1 MTAAHGRIDGVHLVL
16 ARVDGGLT
24 ATPLTDAG
32 APDGQPTRLDES
44 GLPAFVAAHD
54 GPGVRWVWSD
64 TARWYPAVLAAG
76 GRVARCVDLRLGH
89 RLLRTALATRGS
101 ALAQAPVSAWD
112 AAAAPE
118 ARPAPATQASLF
130 DDDLFT
136 IAPADD
142 DLDPVAELRAQ
153 LDAVAGATEPGAL
166 RLLLAAES
174 AGALVAAE
182 IKHAGLPWRTDVHE
196 RLLADALGPRVPY
209 GVRPRKLEELAV
221 VLRQRLD
228 DPDLNPDSPAD
239 VLRSLRRA
247 GLVVD
252 STRKWELER
261 LEHPAIEPLLEYK
274 RLYRLLT
281 ANGWTWLDEW
291 VQDGRFHPE
300 YVVGGVVTGRWAA
313 NGGGALQLP
322 KQVRGAVVADPGW
335 ELVVADAAQLEPRV
349 LAAMSG
355 DTDMAAAGDGQDL
368 YDGVVAS
375 GAVQTRQQAKMAMLG
390 AMYGA
395 TQGEGGRFVPRLARA
410 FPRALDLVEQAARA
424 GERGEP
430 VTTRLGRTSPVPEQS
445 WFEARNRAY
454 SVDGAPAMQRA
465 VESRARS
472 WGRFTRNFVVQGTA
486 AEWALSWMGGL
497 RTRLAAR
504 THGPVT
510 AGPHM
515 VFFVHDELVVHAPAA
530 DAEWVAEQVRAAAVD
545 AGRIMFGGFPVTFP
559 LTVAV
564 VRSYDQA
571 K

>member
-1 MTAAHGRIDGVHLVL
+1 MHLVL
-16 ARVDGGLT
+16 AAADGRVT

-32 APDGQPTRLDES
+32 QPDGEPTRVAES
-44 GLPAFVAAHD
+44 DLPAFVAATD

-89 RLLRTALATRGS
+89 RVLRTALASRGS
-101 ALAQAPVSAWD
+101 ALAQAPESGWD
-112 AAAAPE
+112 APAVVE

-130 DDDLFT
+130 DDDLFAL
-136 IAPADD
+136 APAD

-153 LDAVAGATEPGAL
+153 LDAVAGSTEPGAL

-182 IKHAGLPWRTDVHE
+182 VKHAGLPWRTDVHE

-209 GVRPRKLEELAV
+209 GVRPRKLEDLTE
-221 VLRQRLD
+221 VLRERLD
-228 DPDLNPDSPAD
+228 DPGLNPDSPAD

-247 GLVVD
+247 GLVVE
-252 STRKWELER
+252 STRKWELQH

-291 VQDGRFHPE
+291 VRDGRFHPE

-322 KQVRGAVVADPGW
+322 KQVRAAVVADPGW
-335 ELVVADAAQLEPRV
+335 KLVVADAAQLEPRV

-355 DTDMAAAGDGQDL
+355 DTAMAAAGDGQDL

-430 VTTRLGRTSPVPEQS
+430 VTTRLGRTSPVPDPS

-454 SVDGAPAMQRA
+454 SVEGSPGMQRA

-497 RTRLAAR
+497 RTRLATR
-504 THGPVT
+504 TSGPVT
-510 AGPHM
+510 TGAHI

-559 LTVAV
+559 LSVAV
-564 VRSYDQA
+564 VDAYSEA